1 MLTYGRAN
9 ELFHY
14 EPNSGKLFWKKT
26 TTNRVKVG
34 DEAGSFCKSTGY
46 INIKVDNEWY
56 TLHRI
61 AILLATGVYD
71 KTVQV
76 DHIDHDRG
84 NNRLSNLRVVSR
96 AENMRNQSLRN
107 TNKTGV
113 TGVSVRY
120 TRKGTKRYT
129 ANIMYTYKSIIL
141 GNYDTPEEAA
151 VARAEAEIKIR
162 ISPQPRFINSL
173 KATNC

>member
-1 MLTYGRAN
+1 MLTFERAN
-9 ELFHY
+9 ELFRY
-14 EPNSGKLFWKKT
+14 EPSSGKLFWKKT

-61 AILLATGVYD
+61 AILLATGIYD

-76 DHIDHDRG
+76 DHVDHDRG
-84 NNRLSNLRVVSR
+84 NNRLSNLRVVSH

-113 TGVSVRY
+113 TGVCVRY

-129 ANIMYTYKSIIL
+129 ATIVVDYKPIFL
-141 GNYDTPEEAA
+141 GNYDTLKEAA
-151 VARAEAEIKIR
+151 SARAEAEIKYGFHENHGI
-162 ISPQPRFINSL
+162 
-173 KATNC
+173 

>member
-1 MLTYGRAN
+1 MITFERAN
-9 ELFHY
+9 ELLRY
-14 EPNSGKLFWKKT
+14 EPSSGKLFWKKV
-26 TTNRVKVG
+26 TTNRVRVG

-46 INIKVDNEWY
+46 INVVIDGKGY

-71 KTVQV
+71 KTVQI

-84 NNRLSNLRVVSR
+84 NNRFSNLRVVSR

-129 ANIMYTYKSIIL
+129 ANIVYNNKPIFL
-141 GNYDTPEEAA
+141 GNYDTLEEAA
-151 VARAEAEIKIR
+151 AARAEAEIKYGFH
-162 ISPQPRFINSL
+162 PNHGL
-173 KATNC
+173 

>member
-1 MLTYGRAN
+1 MLTYDRAN

-14 EPNSGKLFWKKT
+14 EPSSGKLFWKKT

-34 DEAGSFCKSTGY
+34 DEAGSFCNSTGY
-46 INIKVDNEWY
+46 TNVFIDGKGY

-71 KTVQV
+71 KAVQV

-84 NNRLSNLRVVSR
+84 NNRLSNLRVVSH

-113 TGVSVRY
+113 TGVSY
-120 TRKGTKRYT
+120 TTRDRRWVAQIYIDKKNT
-129 ANIMYTYKSIIL
+129 NL
-141 GNYDTPEEAA
+141 GYFKTLEEAA
-151 VARAEAEIKIR
+151 AVRKAAEIKYGYH
-162 ISPQPRFINSL
+162 PNHGL
-173 KATNC
+173 

>member
-1 MLTYGRAN
+1 MITFERAN
-9 ELFHY
+9 ELLRY
-14 EPNSGKLFWKKT
+14 EPSSGKLFWKKT
-26 TTNRVKVG
+26 TTNRVTVG

-46 INIKVDNEWY
+46 TNVTIDGRGY

-71 KTVQV
+71 KAVQV

-84 NNRLSNLRVVSR
+84 NNRLSNLRVVGH

-129 ANIMYTYKSIIL
+129 ANIVYNYKPIFL
-141 GNYDTPEEAA
+141 GNYDTLEEAA
-151 VARAEAEIKIR
+151 AARAEAEIKYGFH
-162 ISPQPRFINSL
+162 PNHGL
-173 KATNC
+173 

>member
-1 MLTYGRAN
+1 MLTY

-14 EPNSGKLFWKKT
+14 ELNSGKFFWKKT

-34 DEAGSFCKSTGY
+34 DEAGSFCKNTGY
-46 INIKVDNEWY
+46 TNVVIDGKGY

-76 DHIDHDRG
+76 DHVDHDRG
-84 NNRLSNLRVVSR
+84 NDRLSNLRVVH
-96 AENMRNQSLRN
+96 AKNMRNQSLRN

-113 TGVSVRY
+113 TGVCVKY

-129 ANIMYTYKSIIL
+129 ASIVYNYKPIFL
-141 GNYDTPEEAA
+141 GNYDTLEEAA
-151 VARAEAEIKIR
+151 AAREEANIKYGYHE
-162 ISPQPRFINSL
+162 NHGL
-173 KATNC
+173 

>member
-1 MLTYGRAN
+1 MIEQMNFSITNQVVGSS
-9 ELFHY
+9 F
-14 EPNSGKLFWKKT
+14 GKKT
-26 TTNRVKVG
+26 TTNRVKAG
-34 DEAGSFCKSTGY
+34 DEVGSFCKSTGY

-56 TLHRI
+56 TLHQI

-76 DHIDHDRG
+76 DHVDHDRG
-84 NNRLSNLRVVSR
+84 NNRLNNLRVVSR

-113 TGVSVRY
+113 TGVSVKY

-129 ANIMYTYKSIIL
+129 ANIMYNYRSIFL
-141 GNYDTPEEAA
+141 GNYDTLEEAA
-151 VARAEAEIKIR
+151 DARAEADKR
-162 ISPQPRFINSL
+162 YKFHPNHGL
-173 KATNC
+173 

>member
-1 MLTYGRAN
+1 MITFERAN
-9 ELFHY
+9 ELLHY
-14 EPNSGKLFWKKT
+14 GPSSGKLFWKKT
-26 TTNRVKVG
+26 TTNRVKAG

-46 INIKVDNEWY
+46 INVFIDGQGY

-61 AILLATGVYD
+61 AILLATGIYD

-76 DHIDHDRG
+76 DHVDHDRG
-84 NNRLSNLRVVSR
+84 NNRLNNLRVVSR

-129 ANIMYTYKSIIL
+129 ANIMYNYKSIFL
-141 GNYDTPEEAA
+141 GNYDTLEEAA
-151 VARAEAEIKIR
+151 TARLQAEIKYGFHPNR
-162 ISPQPRFINSL
+162 GL
-173 KATNC
+173 

>member
-1 MLTYGRAN
+1 MITFDRAN
-9 ELFHY
+9 ELFRY
-14 EPNSGKLFWKKT
+14 EPSSGKLFWKKT
-26 TTNRVKVG
+26 TTNRVRVG

-46 INIKVDNEWY
+46 TNVVIDGRGY

-84 NNRLSNLRVVSR
+84 NNRLSNLRVVGR

-129 ANIMYTYKSIIL
+129 ANIVYNYKPIFL
-141 GNYDTPEEAA
+141 GNYDTLEEAA
-151 VARAEAEIKIR
+151 AARAEAEIKYGFH
-162 ISPQPRFINSL
+162 PNHGL
-173 KATNC
+173 

>member
-1 MLTYGRAN
+1 MLTYDRAN

-14 EPNSGKLFWKKT
+14 EPSSGKLFWKKI
-26 TTNRVKVG
+26 TTNRVRVG
-34 DEAGSFCKSTGY
+34 DEAGTLCKSTGY
-46 INIKVDNEWY
+46 TNVVIGGRGY

-61 AILLATGVYD
+61 AILLATGAYD
-71 KTVQV
+71 NTVQV

-129 ANIMYTYKSIIL
+129 ANIVYNYKPIFL
-141 GNYDTPEEAA
+141 GNYDTLEEAA
-151 VARAEAEIKIR
+151 AARAEAEIKYGFH
-162 ISPQPRFINSL
+162 PNHGL
-173 KATNC
+173 